1 MELNLKRPVWVEV
14 NLDNLG
20 HNMREIK
27 KHIKPGTEVMAVI
40 KADAYGHGALGV
52 IDTLKAE
59 NINKFA
65 VAVLSEAIEIRNSY
79 KDIQII
85 LLGYTPDANLE

>member
-1 MELNLKRPVWVEV
+1 MELNVKRPVWVEI

-20 HNMREIK
+20 HNIREIK
-27 KHIKPGTEVMAVI
+27 KYIKSGTEVMAVI
-40 KADAYGHGALGV
+40 KADAYGHGALGM

-65 VAVLSEAIEIRNSY
+65 VAVLSEAIEIRN
-79 KDIQII
+79 KDKNIQII
-85 LLGYTPDANLE
+85 LLRLYY